1 MILILGYACLS
12 VRASQKDPAS
22 WIYVSC
28 IGACIRV
35 KDYFTMKLNLFWISR
50 NHFQLEK
57 SPKIFTNSFGQAG
70 GEWPPPHP
78 QSQFSYIYMLLKSLT
93 YPRALARARDKYE
106 NNWIIFWVF
115 VAGPPYT
122 VVEKAT
128 ASCRAGAGSHL
139 AADLGEPAKASLQAG
154 PA

>member
-1 MILILGYACLS
+1 MHFSASSQWSKICFVYQEMIFDGENILKFSQIVL
-12 VRASQKDPAS
+12 VR
-22 WIYVSC
+22 
-28 IGACIRV
+28 
-35 KDYFTMKLNLFWISR
+35 L
-50 NHFQLEK
+50 
-57 SPKIFTNSFGQAG
+57 G
-70 GEWPPPHP
+70 GSDHTPHP

>member
-1 MILILGYACLS
+1 MHFSASSQWSKIYIGYQEITFNGKKVLKFSQIVLVRLGGS
-12 VRASQKDPAS
+12 D
-22 WIYVSC
+22 
-28 IGACIRV
+28 
-35 KDYFTMKLNLFWISR
+35 
-50 NHFQLEK
+50 H
-57 SPKIFTNSFGQAG
+57 
-70 GEWPPPHP
+70 PPHP

-115 VAGPPYT
+115 GAGPPYT